1 MPDSSNTTGVG
12 NISVINGAGNPCYNI
27 PALTSC
33 TFPVTIGANA
43 NPGSFTVIATV
54 PSSGSSLVS
63 TAKPGFFSKVFN
75 SIKSAVGIRSG
86 QTFNLRANIGVI
98 NLPANTEAGANGIT
112 FLFNNPITGSA
123 TSPTTVAV
131 TAVVGSNAGA
141 FNTLNLTN
149 GSLLNFSCISGNS
162 GSGKSNL
169 AAGAVVTCNIVIP
182 AGVSSQ
188 VFYAQLM
195 ENGTPVGAVAT
206 NSNTIVL
213 TNPALATGIL
223 NVQPSQFNLTD
234 SYESQ
239 ILTYTNTGNGPISA
253 LNISPASPLI
263 NGSTTCGSTLESGA
277 SCTYAVSFDG
287 SQAIAGSSN
296 VTASY
301 NNGQTSTTAVSS
313 LSYVGT
319 NPESGLTITGT
330 NSLIFTAKTAT
341 PSESTQITLTN
352 IGNTN
357 ESNISFTIPT
367 YFSLSAG
374 SNNSCSL
381 SGNAITDILTP
392 ANGIHNNCTLTRLL
406 HKPSK
411 K

>member
-1 MPDSSNTTGVG
+1 M
-12 NISVINGAGNPCYNI
+12 
-27 PALTSC
+27 
-33 TFPVTIGANA
+33 
-43 NPGSFTVIATV
+43 
-54 PSSGSSLVS
+54 
-63 TAKPGFFSKVFN
+63 
-75 SIKSAVGIRSG
+75 
-86 QTFNLRANIGVI
+86 
-98 NLPANTEAGANGIT
+98 
-112 FLFNNPITGSA
+112 
-123 TSPTTVAV
+123 
-131 TAVVGSNAGA
+131 
-141 FNTLNLTN
+141 
-149 GSLLNFSCISGNS
+149 
-162 GSGKSNL
+162 

-301 NNGQTSTTAVSS
+301 NNGQTSKTAVSS

-392 ANGIHNNCTLTRLL
+392 ANGIHNNCTLTLTYTNPSLSSSTESLVASYNYASQFNSGASANTSVVLSYSTVQSTAALTITPNPQDFSNIANNNQESTSHTFTVSNSSSDTAATIVIPTMTGAMPDYSVLL
-406 HKPSK
+406 ITAAAVAQ
-411 K
+411 